1 MDGQVVLRERDHVA
15 AIIKK
20 AGEHQFKMAVPNDA
34 VENAF
39 LRDKVA
45 LILDHKRP
53 GLAQLD
59 RVPDFGV
66 TFVPDGQR
74 VDCPLE
80 GFNQCLGGGQ
90 FRQVA

>member
-1 MDGQVVLRERDHVA
+1 MDGQVVLRVRDHIA
-15 AIIKK
+15 AILQECGKPK
-20 AGEHQFKMAVPNDA
+20 LQLAVPNDA

-45 LILDHKRP
+45 LILGHKRP